1 MTEKEI
7 ALVILHNDFWQ
18 SLAQACGGSSRG
30 FSHLYY
36 ASFTWPNGNVSEI
49 NRGMRDALIA
59 LTGIKMPVEG
69 IR

>member
-1 MTEKEI
+1 MTKKEI
-7 ALVILHNDFWQ
+7 DLTIRHSNFWQ

-30 FSHLYY
+30 FSHLYA
-36 ASFTWPNGNVSEI
+36 ASFTWPNGDTSEI

-59 LTGIKMPVEG
+59 LTGIEMPMEG